1 MYREIRTKISGYHP
15 SLDDGGVSPVV
26 GVMLML
32 VVTIIVAA
40 VVSGFAA
47 GLGDTAQKAPSA
59 AYQFDIDAS
68 GFSTK
73 YTGYPVELRVLAG
86 DMIPSGDLQIITEYT
101 VPEKF
106 RGNDLADGGKV
117 IRHIMDGS
125 IIPFETISLGV
136 NSRITDNSKARV
148 DKTIEGY
155 PFVTQTTGYTD
166 SLFPPS
172 SGFQNS
178 QYFGLCNFETNCV
191 YKFGEPDQFFGFDIY
206 DPQYGFGEGSTVHI
220 TVIHKPSHSVIY
232 DKDVV
237 AKW

>member
-1 MYREIRTKISGYHP
+1 MYREIRTKISELS
-15 SLDDGGVSPVV
+15 SLDEGGVSPVV

-47 GLGDTAQKAPSA
+47 GLGDNTQKAPSA
-59 AYQFDIDAS
+59 AYDFQIEA
-68 GFSTK
+68 GGMATAAI
-73 YTGYPVELRVLAG
+73 GYPVELRVLAG
-86 DMIPSGDLQIITEYT
+86 DTIPSEDLQIITEYT

-125 IIPFETISLGV
+125 IPPFKDGKTNVV
-136 NSRITDNSKARV
+136 NTAARV
-148 DKTIEGY
+148 NTGLDGY
-155 PFVTQTTGYTD
+155 PFVTQTTGYTTT
-166 SLFPPS
+166 LFPNTG
-172 SGFQNS
+172 GFQNS
-178 QYFGLCNFETNCV
+178 QYFGLCNFEINCI
-191 YKFGEPDQFFGFDIY
+191 YKFSEPTQFFGFDIY
-206 DPQYGFGEGSTVHI
+206 DPQYGFGEGSPVHI
-220 TVIHKPSHSVIY
+220 TVIHKPSHSVIF

>member
-1 MYREIRTKISGYHP
+1 MYREIRTKISELS
-15 SLDDGGVSPVV
+15 SLDEGGVSPVV

-59 AYQFDIDAS
+59 AYDFQIEAGGMAS
-68 GFSTK
+68 AAI
-73 YTGYPVELRVLAG
+73 GYPVELRVLAG
-86 DMIPSGDLQIITEYT
+86 DTIPSEDLQIITEYT

-125 IIPFETISLGV
+125 ISPFVEGKNTA
-136 NSRITDNSKARV
+136 NNNARV
-148 DKTIEGY
+148 NTGLDGY
-155 PFVTQTTGYTD
+155 PFVTQTTGYTQT
-166 SLFPPS
+166 LFPATG
-172 SGFQNS
+172 GFQNS
-178 QYFGLCNFETNCV
+178 QYFGLCNFEINCI
-191 YKFGEPDQFFGFDIY
+191 YKFNEPTQFFGFDIY

>member
-1 MYREIRTKISGYHP
+1 MYREIRTKISELS
-15 SLDDGGVSPVV
+15 SLDEGGVSPVV

-40 VVSGFAA
+40 VVSGFAT

-68 GFSTK
+68 GLTTK
-73 YTGYPVELRVLAG
+73 ATGYPVELRVLAG
-86 DMIPSGDLQIITEYT
+86 DTIPTEDLQIVTEYT

-106 RGNDLADGGKV
+106 RDNDLADGGKV

-125 IIPFETISLGV
+125 IGPFETYTIGLNTRV
-136 NSRITDNSKARV
+136 RDNTKAKV
-148 DKTIEGY
+148 DKTIDGY
-155 PFVTQTTGYTD
+155 PFVTQTTGYPD
-166 SLFPPS
+166 SLFPPTG
-172 SGFQNS
+172 GFQNT
-178 QYFGLCNFETNCV
+178 QYFGSCNFETNCV
-191 YKFGEPDQFFGFDIY
+191 YKFNKPDEFFGFDIY
-206 DPQYGFGEGSTVHI
+206 DQQYGFGEGSIVHI